1 MKSLKATIF
10 NTKGKDVGE
19 FNLPEAVFGV
29 SKNSALVHQIVTAM
43 EANARTPVA
52 NTKNRAEVSG
62 GGRKPWAQ
70 KGTGRARH
78 GSTRSPIWR
87 HGGVAHGPLKAKN
100 YSQKIT
106 KSMAAK
112 ALAVVL
118 SGKLSE
124 GRVML
129 VDSMDLKEPKT
140 KDARALLT
148 GLGTAKGYGEV
159 ATRRKHAALIVV
171 EKKSP
176 AMKKS
181 FSNMGNVLV
190 EEVRNINP
198 VEILKYRY
206 LVLVSPDEVVGTLTT
221 RVQK

>member
-1 MKSLKATIF
+1 
-10 NTKGKDVGE
+10 
-19 FNLPEAVFGV
+19 
-29 SKNSALVHQIVTAM
+29 
-43 EANARTPVA
+43 
-52 NTKNRAEVSG
+52 
-62 GGRKPWAQ
+62 
-70 KGTGRARH
+70 
-78 GSTRSPIWR
+78 
-87 HGGVAHGPLKAKN
+87 
-100 YSQKIT
+100 
-106 KSMAAK
+106 MAAK

>member
-10 NTKGKDVGE
+10 NTKGKDVGT
-19 FNLPEAVFGV
+19 FDLPEIVFGA
-29 SKNSALVHQIVTAM
+29 SKNSALVHQVVTAM

-52 NTKNRAEVSG
+52 HTKNRAEVSG

-78 GSTRSPIWR
+78 GSIRSPIWR

-118 SGKLSE
+118 SGKLHE
-124 GRVML
+124 GRIML
-129 VDSMDLKEPKT
+129 VDSMELKEPKT

-148 GLGTAKGYGEV
+148 GLGGAKGYSEI

-171 EKKSP
+171 EKKSA

-181 FSNMGNVLV
+181 FNNMGNVLV

-206 LVLVSPDEVVGTLTT
+206 LVLVSPEAVIGTLTT